1 MFDSKSDFVRV
12 NNFLDILCTTLY
24 QNTFSKVFSENIRTI
39 VHINYLSTHAVD
51 NLALKRIWL
60 ALSKPK
66 AGFVDYERAKEV
78 AIDLDACPD
87 DYVSSNDNIPNMNI
101 ASVGDNKL
109 VKSVLQSI
117 KYKLNLD
124 EALTLNVHVK
134 VSDMGEISKQYV
146 IPIFLYLTSKR
157 HKQLYNNP
165 ISV

>member
-1 MFDSKSDFVRV
+1 M
-12 NNFLDILCTTLY
+12 
-24 QNTFSKVFSENIRTI
+24 
-39 VHINYLSTHAVD
+39 
-51 NLALKRIWL
+51 
-60 ALSKPK
+60 SKPK
-66 AGFVDYERAKEV
+66 EGFVGYERAKEL
-78 AIDLDACPD
+78 ASDEEFLIADFYKDLDAGPD
-87 DYVSSNDNIPNMNI
+87 DYVSSNDNIPNTNI

-165 ISV
+165 ISVQRQFKCF